1 MSALLRIARSIVLAP
16 GGRQGGAQ
24 IFGDARFRRLVVGL
38 LGDSGERGV
47 VKAAQEGLGELTWA
61 ALGDLA
67 MSVGIIR
74 YLIFCVCAGVHARVC
89 ETASAMGMPVRVC
102 GAPWLAPARSEIW

>member
-1 MSALLRIARSIVLAP
+1 MSALLRIARSIVLGP
-16 GGRQGGAQ
+16 GGRAGGAQ

-47 VKAAQEGLGELTWA
+47 VEAAQEGLGELTWA

-74 YLIFCVCAGVHARVC
+74 YLIFCVRGGVHASC
-89 ETASAMGMPVRVC
+89 WWAC
-102 GAPWLAPARSEIW
+102 GCGEDY